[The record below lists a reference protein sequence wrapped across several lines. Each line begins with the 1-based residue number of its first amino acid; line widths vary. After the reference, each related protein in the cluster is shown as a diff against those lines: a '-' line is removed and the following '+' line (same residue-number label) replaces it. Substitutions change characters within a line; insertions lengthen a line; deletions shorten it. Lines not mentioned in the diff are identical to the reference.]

1 MRKEIFHFPHSIL
14 SLVIAGAGLFQL
26 RMTNVI
32 WEMENDM
39 VIASPS
45 NERLKHA
52 RRVRDGREP
61 DLIFV
66 EGARLIEESLQSGL
80 KLTAC
85 FHEPDP
91 TPRAQKL
98 IDEMASRGCP
108 LFPALRAALDTVAD
122 TVSSQG
128 LIVIAEKPEFNF
140 DSALRARDG
149 VAPLLVCLDSAQDPG
164 NFGTIVRTA
173 EAAGASGVVAT
184 KGSVD
189 AFAPKTLRSSMGS
202 AFRLPVVTG
211 VEDGDLALVSKASNL
226 RMVATTAGGETI
238 YTDYDWRSP
247 TMVVFG
253 NEARG
258 LGRELLERCDER
270 LRIPLRAP
278 VESLNIAAA
287 AAVILFEA
295 ARQRRGMD
303 SG

>member
-1 MRKEIFHFPHSIL
+1 
-14 SLVIAGAGLFQL
+14 
-26 RMTNVI
+26 
-32 WEMENDM
+32 MENDM
-39 VIASPS
+39 VIMSPS

-66 EGARLIEESLQSGL
+66 EGERLVEECLQSGL
-80 KLTAC
+80 KLRAC

-91 TPRAQKL
+91 TLRAQRL

-108 LFPALRAALDTVAD
+108 IYPAIRGALETVGDTVN
-122 TVSSQG
+122 TQG

-140 DSALRARDG
+140 DRALQARDG

-164 NFGTIVRTA
+164 NFGAIVRTA

-211 VEDGDLALVSKASNL
+211 VEGGDLALACGSAKLS
-226 RMVATTAGGETI
+226 MVATTAGGETV
-238 YTDYDWRSP
+238 YTDYDWRKP

-258 LGRELLERCDER
+258 VGRELLERCDER
-270 LRIPLRAP
+270 LRIPLSAP
-278 VESLNIAAA
+278 VESLNMAAA

-295 ARQRRGMD
+295 ARQRRETGRQGGQGD
-303 SG
+303 KETY

>member
-1 MRKEIFHFPHSIL
+1 
-14 SLVIAGAGLFQL
+14 
-26 RMTNVI
+26 
-32 WEMENDM
+32 M
-39 VIASPS
+39 VITSLS

-66 EGARLIEESLQSGL
+66 EGERLIEECLQSGL
-80 KLTAC
+80 KLRAC

-91 TPRAQKL
+91 TPRAQK
-98 IDEMASRGCP
+98 IIAEMANRGCV
-108 LFPALRAALDTVAD
+108 LYPALRAAIETVGDTVN
-122 TVSSQG
+122 TQG
-128 LIVIAEKPEFNF
+128 LIVIAEKPKF
-140 DSALRARDG
+140 DFDHVLQARDG
-149 VAPLLVCLDSAQDPG
+149 VAPMVVCLDSAQDPG
-164 NFGTIVRTA
+164 NFGSVVRTA

-184 KGSVD
+184 TGSVD

-211 VEDGDLALVSKASNL
+211 VENEELARASGAAKL
-226 RMVATTAGGETI
+226 KMVATTAGGETI
-238 YTDYDWRSP
+238 YSDYDWRLP
-247 TMVVFG
+247 TMVIFG

-258 LGRELLERCDER
+258 VGPELLERCDER

-295 ARQRRGMD
+295 ARQRRGA
-303 SG
+303 GCRRG

>member
-1 MRKEIFHFPHSIL
+1 
-14 SLVIAGAGLFQL
+14 
-26 RMTNVI
+26 MTNG
-32 WEMENDM
+32 ECNMENDM
-39 VIASPS
+39 VITSLS

-66 EGARLIEESLQSGL
+66 EGERLIEECLQSGL

-91 TPRAQKL
+91 TPRAQK
-98 IDEMASRGCP
+98 IIAEMAGRGCP
-108 LFPALRAALDTVAD
+108 LYAANRAALESVGDTAN
-122 TVSSQG
+122 TQG
-128 LIVIAEKPEFNF
+128 LIAIAERPRSDF
-140 DSALRARDG
+140 DCALRARDG
-149 VAPLLVCLDSAQDPG
+149 FAPLLVCLDSAQDPG
-164 NFGTIVRTA
+164 NFGSVVRTA

-189 AFAPKTLRSSMGS
+189 PFAPKTLRSSMGS
-202 AFRLPVVTG
+202 AFRLPIVTG
-211 VEDGDLALVSKASNL
+211 IESEALALASGAAKL

-238 YTDYDWRSP
+238 YSAYDWSRP

-258 LGRELLERCDER
+258 VGRELLERCDER
-270 LRIPLRAP
+270 LRIPLSAP
-278 VESLNIAAA
+278 VESLNMAAA

-295 ARQRRGMD
+295 ARQRRGIG
-303 SG
+303 SGE

>member
-1 MRKEIFHFPHSIL
+1 
-14 SLVIAGAGLFQL
+14 
-26 RMTNVI
+26 MTNG
-32 WEMENDM
+32 ECNMENDM
-39 VIASPS
+39 VITSLS

-66 EGARLIEESLQSGL
+66 EGERLIEECLQSGL

-91 TPRAQKL
+91 TPRAQK
-98 IDEMASRGCP
+98 IIAEMVSRGCP
-108 LFPALRAALDTVAD
+108 LYAANRAALETVGDTAN
-122 TVSSQG
+122 TQG
-128 LIVIAEKPEFNF
+128 LIAIAERPRSDF
-140 DSALRARDG
+140 DRALEARDG

-164 NFGTIVRTA
+164 NFGSVVRTA

-202 AFRLPVVTG
+202 AFRLPIVTG
-211 VEDGDLALVSKASNL
+211 IESEALAPASGAARL

-238 YTDYDWRSP
+238 YSAYDWSRP

-258 LGRELLERCDER
+258 VGRELLERCDER
-270 LRIPLRAP
+270 LRIPLSAP
-278 VESLNIAAA
+278 VESLNMAAA

-295 ARQRRGMD
+295 ARQRRGIG
-303 SG
+303 SGE

>member
-1 MRKEIFHFPHSIL
+1 
-14 SLVIAGAGLFQL
+14 
-26 RMTNVI
+26 
-32 WEMENDM
+32 M
-39 VIASPS
+39 VITSPS

-66 EGARLIEESLQSGL
+66 EGERLIEECLQSGL

-91 TPRAQKL
+91 TPRAQR
-98 IDEMASRGCP
+98 IIAEMASRDCP
-108 LFPALRAALDTVAD
+108 LYPALRAALE
-122 TVSSQG
+122 TVSDTANTQG
-128 LIVIAEKPEFNF
+128 LIALAERPESDF
-140 DSALRARDG
+140 DCALQARDG

-164 NFGTIVRTA
+164 NFGSVVRTA

-202 AFRLPVVTG
+202 AFRLPIVTG
-211 VEDGDLALVSKASNL
+211 VESEDLALASGAAKL
-226 RMVATTAGGETI
+226 RMVATTAGGEVI
-238 YTDYDWRSP
+238 YTNYDWRLP
-247 TMVVFG
+247 TMVIFG

-258 LGRELLERCDER
+258 VGRELLERCDER

-295 ARQRRGMD
+295 ARQRRGMG

>member
-1 MRKEIFHFPHSIL
+1 
-14 SLVIAGAGLFQL
+14 
-26 RMTNVI
+26 
-32 WEMENDM
+32 MENDM
-39 VIASPS
+39 VITSLS

-66 EGARLIEESLQSGL
+66 EGERLIEECLQSGL

-91 TPRAQKL
+91 TARAQK
-98 IDEMASRGCP
+98 IIAEMAGRGCP
-108 LFPALRAALDTVAD
+108 LYAANRAALE
-122 TVSSQG
+122 TVSDTANTQG
-128 LIVIAEKPEFNF
+128 LIAIAERPRSDF
-140 DSALRARDG
+140 DCALQARDG

-164 NFGTIVRTA
+164 NFGSVVRTA

-202 AFRLPVVTG
+202 AFRLPIVTG
-211 VEDGDLALVSKASNL
+211 IEGEALALASGAAKL

-238 YTDYDWRSP
+238 YSAYDWSRP

-258 LGRELLERCDER
+258 VGRELLERCDER
-270 LRIPLRAP
+270 LRIPLSAP
-278 VESLNIAAA
+278 VESLNMAAA

-295 ARQRRGMD
+295 ARQRRGIG
-303 SG
+303 SGE

>member
-1 MRKEIFHFPHSIL
+1 
-14 SLVIAGAGLFQL
+14 
-26 RMTNVI
+26 
-32 WEMENDM
+32 M
-39 VIASPS
+39 VITTPS

-52 RRVRDGREP
+52 RRVRDGLEP

-66 EGARLIEESLQSGL
+66 EGARLIEECLQSGL

-91 TPRAQKL
+91 TPRAQRL

-108 LFPALRAALDTVAD
+108 IYPALRAAIETSGDTVN
-122 TVSSQG
+122 TQG
-128 LIVIAEKPEFNF
+128 LIVIAERPEFNF
-140 DSALRARDG
+140 DRALRARDG
-149 VAPLLVCLDSAQDPG
+149 VAPLVVCLDSAQDPG

-211 VEDGDLALVSKASNL
+211 VESGDLALAISAAKL
-226 RMVATTAGGETI
+226 RMVATMAGGETI
-238 YTDYDWRSP
+238 YSDYDWRRP

-258 LGRELLERCDER
+258 VGRELLERCDES

-295 ARQRRGMD
+295 ARQRRGTGRQGD
-303 SG
+303 KETGRPISPISPIRPILKG

>member
-1 MRKEIFHFPHSIL
+1 
-14 SLVIAGAGLFQL
+14 
-26 RMTNVI
+26 MTND
-32 WEMENDM
+32 ECNMENDM
-39 VIASPS
+39 VITSLS

-61 DLIFV
+61 ELIFV
-66 EGARLIEESLQSGL
+66 EGERLIEECLQSGL
-80 KLTAC
+80 KLAAC

-98 IDEMASRGCP
+98 IGEMASRGCP
-108 LFPALRAALDTVAD
+108 LYPALRAALETVSDTVN
-122 TVSSQG
+122 TQG
-128 LIVIAEKPEFNF
+128 LIVIAERPESDF
-140 DSALRARDG
+140 DRALQARDG
-149 VAPLLVCLDSAQDPG
+149 VAPLVVCLDSAQDPG

-202 AFRLPVVTG
+202 AFRLPIVIG
-211 VEDGDLALVSKASNL
+211 VEAEDLALARSAAKL
-226 RMVATTAGGETI
+226 RMVATTAGGETV
-238 YTDYDWRSP
+238 YSDYDWRRPSI
-247 TMVVFG
+247 VVFG

-258 LGRELLERCDER
+258 VGRELLERCDER

-278 VESLNIAAA
+278 VESLNVAAA

-295 ARQRRGMD
+295 ARQRRGVG
-303 SG
+303 SGE

>member
-1 MRKEIFHFPHSIL
+1 
-14 SLVIAGAGLFQL
+14 
-26 RMTNVI
+26 MTNDQCS
-32 WEMENDM
+32 MENDM
-39 VIASPS
+39 VITSPS

-61 DLIFV
+61 GLIFV
-66 EGARLIEESLQSGL
+66 EGERLVEECLQSGL

-91 TPRAQKL
+91 TPRAQR
-98 IDEMASRGCP
+98 IIAETASRGCA
-108 LFPALRAALDTVAD
+108 LYPALRAALETVGDTVN
-122 TVSSQG
+122 TQG
-128 LIVIAEKPEFNF
+128 LIVIAERPESDF
-140 DSALRARDG
+140 DLALRARDG
-149 VAPLLVCLDSAQDPG
+149 VAPLVICLDSAQDPG
-164 NFGTIVRTA
+164 NFGGVVRTA

-202 AFRLPVVTG
+202 AFRLPIVTG
-211 VEDGDLALVSKASNL
+211 LEGEDLAPRARAANL

-238 YTDYDWRSP
+238 YSSYDWRRP

-258 LGRELLERCDER
+258 VGRELLERCDER

-278 VESLNIAAA
+278 VESLNVAAA

-295 ARQRRGMD
+295 ARQRRGI
-303 SG
+303 GNGE